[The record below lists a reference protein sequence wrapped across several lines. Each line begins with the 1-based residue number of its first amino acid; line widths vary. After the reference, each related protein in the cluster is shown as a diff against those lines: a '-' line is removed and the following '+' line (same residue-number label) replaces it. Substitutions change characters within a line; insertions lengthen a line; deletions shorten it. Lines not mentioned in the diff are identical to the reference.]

1 MSMICLVLFIIS
13 FSHLYGSKKKQGIF
27 TGERRSSISTR
38 RKVFFHGHS
47 EQPVAGDTG
56 EVLITTYQVVQ
67 TDQDKL
73 CSGAGFA
80 VVQTIA
86 GYNKDMEEID

>member
-1 MSMICLVLFIIS
+1 M
-13 FSHLYGSKKKQGIF
+13 
-27 TGERRSSISTR
+27 
-38 RKVFFHGHS
+38 FFHGHS

-80 VVQTIA
+80 VLQTIA
-86 GYNKDMEEID
+86 GYNKDMGVSKNRGIPKSSILIGFSIINHPFWGVSPLFLG